1 MISDDNV
8 TKLWSDYQSGL
19 TYQATSGL
27 SRDLPQFVKFYEGKQ
42 WAPATKNTKNL
53 PRPVI
58 NIIKMIC
65 RSKKSA
71 ILSAPVKIIY
81 ESDNAFVDVE
91 KFNRFSEY
99 IQKEMRQD
107 ELDRTAVGEGCVKG
121 SYFFHYYWDSE
132 AIGKDGIKEGGLRCE
147 LIDPLNIFFA
157 NPVECDEQK
166 QKWILIATREDVES
180 VRAKRDK
187 GVSEEDI
194 TPDESSDKYGT
205 IEPDGNKLCTVLTR
219 YFRKDG
225 EVYCEKAT
233 RKVVVN
239 KAFPISPDIE
249 RASRLFEEDAPNN
262 SLPDNHDTEPLT
274 DKRVRAT
281 LYPIVAGCHEPR
293 EKCIYGIGEAEG
305 IIPNQKAINFTFAMA
320 LLNVQKMAWGKYIAH
335 KDALKGQ
342 VITDEPGQVLIDYSP
357 SGNGIRK
364 LTEQDIHS
372 APSQLVDSLMQMT
385 RVATGATEVMTGEV
399 LRNLSGAAI
408 AQLQS
413 QATQPIA
420 DLRKAFWEVK
430 KKQGLVLAQFF
441 KLYYAEKEFVTEIRL
456 KGEERAQKQ
465 KDVFYGGDY
474 IGTEFDV
481 VVEATAG
488 TQASAAGDINVLDV
502 LLSKNLI
509 SLKTYLNAYPSDA
522 LTNRS
527 KILKGVEEDEASDVT
542 VLRQQN
548 ENYAAQLTQATEL
561 IARQKETVDNVVS
574 LIKENNQLKSTI
586 ADLYNEAIVK
596 IREGNARI
604 EESTSA
610 YASVRSDAETLARMV
625 AERDGLIPNNTQ

>member
-1 MISDDNV
+1 MITED
-8 TKLWSDYQSGL
+8 TTTRLWSDYQNGL
-19 TYQATSGL
+19 AYQASIGL
-27 SRDLPQFVKFYEGKQ
+27 SRDLPQYVRFYEGKQ
-42 WAPATKNTKNL
+42 WAPATKKTQNL

-58 NIIKMIC
+58 NIVKMIC

-81 ESDNAFVDVE
+81 ESDDETADVD

-99 IQKEMRQD
+99 MQKEMRQD
-107 ELDRTAVGEGCVKG
+107 ALDRIAVGAGTVKG

-157 NPVECDEQK
+157 NPKESDEQK

-187 GVSEEDI
+187 GVAEEDI
-194 TPDESSDKYGT
+194 TPDESTDKYGAT
-205 IEPDGNKLCTVLTR
+205 EPDGNKLCTVLTR
-219 YFRKDG
+219 YFRIDG

-249 RASRLFEEDAPNN
+249 KAARVIEEDAPNN
-262 SLPDNHDTEPLT
+262 SLPDNPETKPLT
-274 DKRVRAT
+274 DGRVRAT
-281 LYPIVAGCHEPR
+281 LYPIVAGSHEPR
-293 EKCIYGIGEAEG
+293 EQCIYGIGEAEG
-305 IIPNQKAINFTFAMA
+305 IIPNQKSINFTFAMA
-320 LLNVQKMAWGKYIAH
+320 LLNVQKMAWGKYIVN

-342 VITDEPGQVLIDYSP
+342 VITDEPGQVLTDYSAV
-357 SGNGIRK
+357 GNGIRK

-385 RVATGATEVMTGEV
+385 RAATGATEVMTGEV

-413 QATQPIA
+413 QATQPIS

-441 KLYYAEKEFVTEIRL
+441 KLYYAEKEFVTESEDAL
-456 KGEERAQKQ
+456 KQ
-465 KDVFYGGDY
+465 KDVFRGSDY
-474 IGTEFDV
+474 YGTEFDV
-481 VVEATAG
+481 VVEATSG

-502 LLSKNLI
+502 LLAKGLI
-509 SLKTYLNAYPSDA
+509 SLKTYLNAYPSEA

-527 KILKGVEEDEASDVT
+527 KILKGVEEDEANEVAA
-542 VLRQQN
+542 LKRQN
-548 ENYAAQLTQATEL
+548 EEYSAQLTQATEL
-561 IARQKETVDNVVS
+561 IERQKETVDNVVS
-574 LIKENNQLKSTI
+574 LIKENNSLKTVI
-586 ADLYNEAIVK
+586 ADLYNEAVTK

-604 EESTSA
+604 DESVSA
-610 YASVRSDAETLARMV
+610 YENVRNDATTLARMV
-625 AERDGLIPNNTQ
+625 AEREGLLVKNTQ